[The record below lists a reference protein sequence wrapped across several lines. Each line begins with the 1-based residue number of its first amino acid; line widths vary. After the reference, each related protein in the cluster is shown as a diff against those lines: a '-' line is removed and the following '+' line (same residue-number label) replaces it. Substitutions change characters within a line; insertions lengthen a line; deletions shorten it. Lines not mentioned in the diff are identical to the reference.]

1 MRIYRTIS
9 LTVFTAGLLFCRLAN
24 AEDLPSASA
33 TDASAADASA
43 PAAAASVADQA
54 GGGNA
59 APSSNLET
67 NFSTYVWFPGIH
79 GTLSAFGY
87 NAYYRATPGDLINHS
102 GLAANGL
109 FGLKYKRLVFIGDFA
124 YAPLKVTR
132 GKLFSGLPNQP
143 FVSGDFKYTQFILDP
158 EVGFRM
164 LDGPKLKVDALIGW
178 RFWHNGITLNVT
190 TPNIS
195 THSYVQNNWADLVLG
210 ARIVYELTPKLSAS
224 VWGDGGGFGA
234 GAQVDY
240 NIVGVLTYRL
250 KRRVSVNVGWR
261 YLFVDYQ
268 PHFLSSS
275 IAESGVVF
283 GSTIHLS
290 GRQ

>member
-1 MRIYRTIS
+1 
-9 LTVFTAGLLFCRLAN
+9 LLVCQLAN

-33 TDASAADASA
+33 ATDASAAAA
-43 PAAAASVADQA
+43 PAADAPAASASAASASAADQA

-59 APSSNLET
+59 APASNLET
-67 NFSTYVWFPGIH
+67 NFSTYVWLPGIH
-79 GTLSAFGY
+79 GTLNAFGY
-87 NAYYRATPGDLINHS
+87 NAYYRASASDLINHA
-102 GLAANGL
+102 GLAVNGL

-143 FVSGDFKYTQFILDP
+143 FISGDFKYTQFILDP

-234 GAQVDY
+234 GGGQVDY
-240 NIVGVLTYRL
+240 NIAGVLTYRL

-261 YLFVDYQ
+261 YIFVDYQ

-283 GSTIHLS
+283 GSTWHLS
-290 GRQ
+290 GVK